1 LDPVDVGEVPLAVLK
16 NLKGA
21 QYSQWPIDPIEHA
34 AALSLSSLQFAPS
47 RVVASE
53 VGHSANPSTVL
64 DLSSP
69 GSPQVL
75 PLEPVITKIY
85 SPYENVSSTTEVDM
99 EATLSPI
106 RKYFRS
112 VRGSSTP
119 LQQGTLVMAPIQEES
134 ASIDS
139 VKGED
144 LDPPPVP

>member
-1 LDPVDVGEVPLAVLK
+1 
-16 NLKGA
+16 
-21 QYSQWPIDPIEHA
+21 
-34 AALSLSSLQFAPS
+34 
-47 RVVASE
+47 
-53 VGHSANPSTVL
+53 
-64 DLSSP
+64 
-69 GSPQVL
+69 
-75 PLEPVITKIY
+75 
-85 SPYENVSSTTEVDM
+85 M